1 MKKQATSTHTINTR
15 SSKVLKPKKKL
26 NKSVSIRYEVS
37 EIDDGNIVLKKS
49 DSKKSKKLEDRQDTG
64 H

>member
-1 MKKQATSTHTINTR
+1 MKKQATSTHTHNTR
-15 SSKVLKPKKKL
+15 SSKVLKPKEKL
-26 NKSVSIRYEVS
+26 NKSVSIRYKVS

>member
-1 MKKQATSTHTINTR
+1 MKKQAQSAHTHNTR
-15 SSKVLKPKKKL
+15 SSKVLNPKEKL
-26 NKSVSIRYEVS
+26 NQSVSIRYKVS